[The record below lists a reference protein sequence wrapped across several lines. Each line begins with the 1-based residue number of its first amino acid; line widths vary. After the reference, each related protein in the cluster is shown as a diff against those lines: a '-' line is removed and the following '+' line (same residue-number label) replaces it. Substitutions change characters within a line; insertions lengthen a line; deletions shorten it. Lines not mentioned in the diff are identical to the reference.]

1 MLTEQRFERILE
13 RLKVKKSITVA
24 EITEDLGI
32 SESTARR
39 DITALDKAGKLTK
52 VFGGAVAAEHT
63 YEMKE
68 PTVAQKVNVR
78 KEEKIKIAQYAADM
92 IGDNDF
98 VYLDAER
105 RRYMVEFLA
114 EKRAAFV
121 TNAVAHAQRLAAQ
134 GNRVLLIGGELKSS
148 TEAVVGAQAIEL
160 LRKYHFTK
168 GFFGTN
174 GITKEEGFTTPDVGE
189 AQVKQTA
196 VQQCQKSYILAD
208 STKFGNISA
217 VTFAPFS
224 GSVILT
230 EETVDGYKENE
241 RLIVCR

>member
-1 MLTEQRFERILE
+1 MQFYIHGRSFLYNSNIRN
-13 RLKVKKSITVA
+13 S
-24 EITEDLGI
+24 
-32 SESTARR
+32 
-39 DITALDKAGKLTK
+39 
-52 VFGGAVAAEHT
+52 
-63 YEMKE
+63 
-68 PTVAQKVNVR
+68 
-78 KEEKIKIAQYAADM
+78 
-92 IGDNDF
+92 NDF
-98 VYLDAER
+98 VYLDAGTSVG
-105 RRYMVEFLA
+105 YMVEFLA